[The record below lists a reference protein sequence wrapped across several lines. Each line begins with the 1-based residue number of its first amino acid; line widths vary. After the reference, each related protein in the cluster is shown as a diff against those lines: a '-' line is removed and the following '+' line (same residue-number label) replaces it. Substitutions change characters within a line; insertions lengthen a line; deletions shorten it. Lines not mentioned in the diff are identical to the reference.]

1 MIFLDLT
8 LISLPFSLT
17 LSLSTDVL
25 DGSAII
31 GLLNGQLLKNGVEG
45 AADLLKCI
53 LPLGAGGGGGG
64 LLAGLRA
71 PLCALTDPSQTGV
84 LGGLLGSVPILGGTL
99 KQLGCPATT
108 TTSSSATSSST
119 QNIASQ
125 VQSAGS
131 QVTSAVGG
139 AVSEV
144 AGGASSVVGGVVSA
158 VAGALG
164 GGGGNPSRRAVPTP
178 VARDL

>member
-1 MIFLDLT
+1 M
-8 LISLPFSLT
+8 
-17 LSLSTDVL
+17 L

-64 LLAGLRA
+64 LLAGLKG

-108 TTSSSATSSST
+108 SSSVASSST

-131 QVTSAVGG
+131 QATSAVGS

-144 AGGASSVVGGVVSA
+144 AGGASSVIGGVASA

-164 GGGGNPSRRAVPTP
+164 GGNPSSVVPSSSAPARRTVPTP